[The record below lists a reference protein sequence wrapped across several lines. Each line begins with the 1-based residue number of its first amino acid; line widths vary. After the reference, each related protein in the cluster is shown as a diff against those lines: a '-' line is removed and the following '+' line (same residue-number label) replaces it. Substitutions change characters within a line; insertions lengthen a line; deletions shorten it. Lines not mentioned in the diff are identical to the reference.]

1 MNAVKDLSKNRAE
14 TRADELPE
22 PGYALYAFDRGIFP
36 PHKCLVIFF
45 EAWFSKEVLPGQYD
59 LLYRALH
66 DILPA
71 VEWPQEPFTFWGGRF
86 DYTVAIP
93 NYKTFKFHYLDRFGP
108 LFDAVEFIKEYE
120 RNGGEVEVD
129 RRGEVQALRDGRG
142 NPTGAN
148 QHTPP
153 EDRISRDCAKSSPGY
168 SDTKERV
175 EARLARDAQT
185 DPQAADVMQRYG
197 RGELTAHAAAVEM
210 GWRKQQT
217 RTTKFRS
224 LWRNATDEE
233 RAQIEQDI
241 NDWHKG
247 RWK

>member
-1 MNAVKDLSKNRAE
+1 LGGGVTAGDTVVPEFLKPGTTEYREQKVQWLRKQLMYVEGDCEPFADNAAE
-14 TRADELPE
+14 LRENGEYAHYTDGELDWDRFCREVLGTE
-22 PGYALYAFDRGIFP
+22 PGFINS
-36 PHKCLVIFF
+36 VIDGVQHL
-45 EAWFSKEVLPGQYD
+45 K
-59 LLYRALH
+59 
-66 DILPA
+66 
-71 VEWPQEPFTFWGGRF
+71 
-86 DYTVAIP
+86 
-93 NYKTFKFHYLDRFGP
+93 
-108 LFDAVEFIKEYE
+108 
-120 RNGGEVEVD
+120 
-129 RRGEVQALRDGRG
+129 RRGYTGPMGADGRG
-142 NPTGAN
+142 NVQPLGKPGAPKGN
-148 QHTPP
+148 QNASNTQNNLRNH
-153 EDRISRDCAKSSPGY
+153 EHCSGKRQDNASYI
-168 SDTKERV
+168 

-185 DPQAADVMQRYG
+185 DPQAADVMERYG